1 MHCPDLSATRWKSAM
16 TDESTQLIQ
25 ELFTRQ
31 FDYLPK
37 VESPEQ
43 RKGTLGIVNL
53 FALASHMLTAM
64 SGTLAIVSVDGF
76 GANRAGEDSVLH
88 DLVHRLVDLSVQ
100 TSSSLNRLIGMTML
114 ALQSEQITTPCA
126 AQRESIRQV
135 MTTGYIYI
143 DALNAVALETT
154 NMARWRGV
162 WGRKAT
168 RAHRPA
174 QLAQHPDPEGD
185 KARQSVRTL
194 IAQIVEL
201 GLRAELYDGNW
212 SMC

>member
-1 MHCPDLSATRWKSAM
+1 M

-25 ELFTRQ
+25 ELFTRR
-31 FDYLPK
+31 FDHLPK
-37 VESPEQ
+37 VQSPEQ
-43 RKGTLGIVNL
+43 RQGTLGIVNL
-53 FALASHMLTAM
+53 FALASHTLTAM
-64 SGTLAIVSVDGF
+64 SCTLAIVSVDGF
-76 GANRAGEDSVLH
+76 GANRADGDAGLH
-88 DLVHRLVDLSVQ
+88 EQVHRLVDLSVQ
-100 TSSSLNRLIGMTML
+100 TSSTLTRLIGMTML
-114 ALQSEQITTPCA
+114 ALQSEQITTPCVA
-126 AQRESIRQV
+126 ERESIRQV

-174 QLAQHPDPEGD
+174 QLPQPHDTEGD
-185 KARQSVRTL
+185 KVRQLVRTL

-201 GLRAELYDGNW
+201 GLRAELYDGTW
-212 SMC
+212 SMR